1 MGWSMNKYG
10 NIFWQ
15 YVVSRR
21 RLLYLVVIFLMVDL
35 VFAFLFP
42 ETGTVFLYATLMLGF
57 FTLFILIWDF
67 AMTFQEYRKALLY
80 GEIEL
85 ASPLEHLLY
94 EKYTEEQQ
102 VRLAPGA
109 PAVLLYIFH
118 KGDVPVVRQALFP
131 HTARLCGTPERS

>member
-1 MGWSMNKYG
+1 MNKYG

-42 ETGTVFLYATLMLGF
+42 ETGTVFLYATLVLGF
-57 FTLFILIWDF
+57 FALCVLIWDF
-67 AMTFQEYRKALLY
+67 AMTFRDYRKAALY
-80 GEIEL
+80 EEVEV

-102 VRLAPGA
+102 APWSKA
-109 PAVLLYIFH
+109 
-118 KGDVPVVRQALFP
+118 K
-131 HTARLCGTPERS
+131 

>member
-57 FTLFILIWDF
+57 LP
-67 AMTFQEYRKALLY
+67 
-80 GEIEL
+80 
-85 ASPLEHLLY
+85 S
-94 EKYTEEQQ
+94 
-102 VRLAPGA
+102 V
-109 PAVLLYIFH
+109 
-118 KGDVPVVRQALFP
+118 
-131 HTARLCGTPERS
+131 S